1 VGLLVRDIKMVYF
14 LMGSDNVGWGWSS
27 KCFDL
32 FSQHGYE
39 KKKKKT
45 TTKKRRQQFNLKKKT

>member
-39 KKKKKT
+39 KKKKKQQ
-45 TTKKRRQQFNLKKKT
+45 KKDANNLI